1 MRPADRQTVE
11 HRAAV
16 EEILRMLG
24 WYEERYS
31 DFTVKHFHEQLQKR
45 HHYKL
50 GYTVTRLAL
59 QRAGWCARRHGA
71 RRIARSGR
79 GAAGGDDVASG

>member
-59 QRAGWCARRHGA
+59 QRAGLVRPAPRRSAH
-71 RRIARSGR
+71 RKKRSWGR
-79 GAAGGDDVASG
+79 WWG